1 MVNQRKKSGGN
12 GKGVM
17 NIKEVAGY
25 LGVHTSTIYK
35 HAQNGSIPA
44 FKIGSD
50 WRFSRKHIN
59 RWIDEQTN
67 NGKKSKN

>member
-1 MVNQRKKSGGN
+1 MVKQRIMETEN

-17 NIKEVAGY
+17 TIKEVAGY
-25 LGVHTSTIYK
+25 LGVHVSTIYK
-35 HAQNGSIPA
+35 YAQNGSIPA

-59 RWIDEQTN
+59 QWIDEKMNIRKQN
-67 NGKKSKN
+67 EN